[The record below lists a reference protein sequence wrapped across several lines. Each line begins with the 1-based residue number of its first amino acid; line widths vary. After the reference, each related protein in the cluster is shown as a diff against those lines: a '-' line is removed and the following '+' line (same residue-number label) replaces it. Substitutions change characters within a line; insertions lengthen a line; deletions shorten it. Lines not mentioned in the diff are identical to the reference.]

1 MADKTTTEEVND
13 ILNELRAI
21 IKEDQ
26 GEEIHI
32 LSKEKISKLEKMI
45 AFYDMLISWG
55 VLGSLAIKII
65 LTLAAVYMAILQ
77 LRGGF

>member
-65 LTLAAVYMAILQ
+65 LTLGAVYMAILE